1 MATEIIDI
9 SQLNPNGVYSYADYF
24 TWKFTESV
32 EVIKGKLVQM
42 AAPKTKH
49 QRISWQLSKAL
60 ILCLENKSCEA
71 FSAPFDVRLYDSKK
85 SKKADKDIF
94 TVVQPDLCVICDAT
108 KIDER
113 GCLGAPDL
121 IIEILSDGNSK
132 KEMQTKFE
140 LYQELGVLE
149 YWIAD
154 PQHESIQQFLLNET
168 TDKYEIVRMSVKP
181 DFLNSVVFPDLGI
194 DLDEIFKLPNF

>member
-1 MATEIIDI
+1 MATEITDI
-9 SQLNPNGVYSYADYF
+9 SQLNPNGVYSYADYL
-24 TWKFTESV
+24 TWKFTEFV

-49 QRISWQLSKAL
+49 QRISLRFSTAL
-60 ILCLENKSCEA
+60 VSHLEKKNCEV
-71 FSAPFDVRLYDSKK
+71 FVAPFDVRLYDSKK

-140 LYQELGVLE
+140 LYQESGVLE
-149 YWIAD
+149 YWVAD

-168 TDKYEIVRMSVKP
+168 TDKYEMVRTSVKP
-181 DFLNSVVFPDLGI
+181 DFLNSVVFSDLEI
-194 DLDEIFKLPNF
+194 DLDEIFKVPNF